1 METIAEFKSVSHA
14 YPNMDVLTD
23 VNLTVHRNDFLVIF
37 GPPSSG
43 KSTLLRLLVGLQSI
57 QQGQIMLRG
66 RDTAPLAAKE
76 RAIGY
81 IPQDFALY
89 PNKTVFENIAYP
101 LMLSKQPAE
110 KIKSSVMETAE
121 MLRIEDLLEKT
132 PTQLSGGQKQRVAI
146 ARGIVKKTDIYVF
159 DDPLAGLDFKL
170 REKLIDDLKV
180 LQEELK
186 VCIIYTTSDPIETL
200 SLASR
205 VAVLDNQR
213 IMETGKPDEVY
224 LSPRHLST
232 MKVLGFP
239 QANLINGTLNTNGS
253 KVSCRTPL
261 FDFNVALESSA
272 EVQNAPADVC
282 VGFRPENMVE
292 QNGKEKEI
300 SISADIYLRENL
312 GAEEIIYLNEE
323 SQNLIMLRSSNTGTR
338 YDVNDRIRIGID
350 PGALFVFDQ
359 STGARMGQGT
369 GNAHV

>member
-1 METIAEFKSVSHA
+1 METIAEFKWVSHA
-14 YPNMDVLTD
+14 YQDTDVLKD
-23 VNLTVHRNDFLVIF
+23 VNLTIHNKDFLVIF

-43 KSTLLRLLVGLQSI
+43 KSTLLRLLVGLQSV
-57 QQGQIMLRG
+57 QQGQINLRG
-66 RDTAPLAAKE
+66 KDTAPLAAKD

-101 LMLSKQPAE
+101 LRLMKQPAGRVTV
-110 KIKSSVMETAE
+110 SVQETAE
-121 MLRIEDLLEKT
+121 MLRIEDLLNKT

-180 LQEELK
+180 LQEELQ

-205 VAVLDNQR
+205 VAVLDNRR
-213 IMETGKPDEVY
+213 IMESGGPDSVY
-224 LSPRHLST
+224 LAPRQLST

-239 QANLINGTLNTNGS
+239 QANLLNGTLDGSGSNTL
-253 KVSCRTPL
+253 CQTPL
-261 FDFNVALESSA
+261 FDFRVSLET
-272 EVQNAPADVC
+272 PAASPEGPLKVC
-282 VGFRPENMVE
+282 VGFRPENIVE
-292 QNGKEKEI
+292 QNGREDGLG
-300 SISADIYLRENL
+300 ISADIYLREDL

-323 SQNLIMLRSSNTGTR
+323 KEKLIMLRPSNTGTR
-338 YDVNDRIRIGID
+338 YDVNDRIRISID
-350 PGALFVFDQ
+350 PGTLFVFDQ
-359 STGARMGQGT
+359 ETGNRIGRGI